1 MNETPPKPQ
10 LAPYPPAEQ
19 ADAIRVRQRYLT
31 VFILLL
37 AAWVSRSFLTPL
49 AWAAVLAVSLWPLY
63 RRMLERGPSHPTSAA
78 LVLTLGTGLVVMLPL
93 ALAIGAAAQE
103 SQTALQWLGQ
113 AQRTGLPPPP
123 WLASLPLVGAR
134 ANTAWQQHVGSPQA
148 ANNLIQGL
156 NAGAVFGWTRTIGG
170 EVARGSMLFLI
181 TLLALFGM
189 LRQGDRL
196 GAQAE
201 AVATRVLGT
210 FGGKF
215 LERLAAAVR
224 GTVSGTVLVSVAEG
238 SLIGLGYWIAGVP
251 RPLLFA
257 ILTIAFAMVP
267 FGAWIAF
274 GVATAILLVQGH
286 VVAGALLFAFGVAV
300 MTVGDNV
307 VQPRVI
313 GSAVRLPFLLALVGT
328 FGGLETF
335 GLVGLFLGPVIM
347 AALMLAWQQ
356 WLGAAEAPGAVPEA
370 SGPSDGRTA
379 KSLSPGGRD

>member
-1 MNETPPKPQ
+1 M
-10 LAPYPPAEQ
+10 LA
-19 ADAIRVRQRYLT
+19 
-31 VFILLL
+31 
-37 AAWVSRSFLTPL
+37 
-49 AWAAVLAVSLWPLY
+49 
-63 RRMLERGPSHPTSAA
+63 RGPSHPTSAA

-134 ANTAWQQHVGSPQA
+134 ASGAWQQHVGSPQA

-189 LRQGDRL
+189 LRQGEKL
-196 GAQAE
+196 GAQAGT
-201 AVATRVLGT
+201 VAERVLGD
-210 FGGKF
+210 FGEQF

-274 GVATAILLVQGH
+274 GVAAAILLVQGH
-286 VVAGALLFAFGVAV
+286 VLAGALLFAFSVVV

-356 WLGAAEAPGAVPEA
+356 WLGAAEAPG
-370 SGPSDGRTA
+370 GTA
-379 KSLSPGGRD
+379 GAKV

>member
-1 MNETPPKPQ
+1 MNDPPSGPE

-19 ADAIRVRQRYLT
+19 ARAIRARQRYLT
-31 VFILLL
+31 FFILLL
-37 AAWVSRSFLTPL
+37 AAWISRSFLTPV
-49 AWAAVLAVSLWPLY
+49 AWAAVLAASLWPLY
-63 RRMLERGPSHPTSAA
+63 RRMLERGPSHPTAAA

-123 WLASLPLVGAR
+123 WLASLPLIGAR
-134 ANTAWQQHVGSPQA
+134 ANGAWQQHVGSPQA

-210 FGGKF
+210 FGGQF

-286 VVAGALLFAFGVAV
+286 VVAGALLFAFSVVV

-356 WLGAAEAPGAVPEA
+356 WLGSAEAPGASAEA
-370 SGPSDGRTA
+370 SVQPDGRNPVGTRA
-379 KSLSPGGRD
+379 

>member
-1 MNETPPKPQ
+1 MNAPPPEPE

-19 ADAIRVRQRYLT
+19 ARAVWVRQRYLT
-31 VFILLL
+31 FFILLL
-37 AAWVSRSFLTPL
+37 AAWISRSFLTPL

-63 RRMLERGPSHPTSAA
+63 RRMLAHGPRHPTAAA
-78 LVLTLGTGLVVMLPL
+78 LALTLGTGLVVMLPL

-103 SQTALQWLGQ
+103 SQTALLWLGQ
-113 AQRTGLPPPP
+113 AQRTGLAPPP
-123 WLASLPLVGAR
+123 WLGSLPLIGAR
-134 ANTAWQQHVGSPQA
+134 AQGAWQQHVGSPQA
-148 ANNLIQGL
+148 ANHLIQGL

-201 AVATRVLGT
+201 AVANRVLGA
-210 FGGKF
+210 FGSQF
-215 LERLAAAVR
+215 LERLVAAVR

-286 VVAGALLFAFGVAV
+286 VVAGALLFAFAVVV

-356 WLGAAEAPGAVPEA
+356 WLGAAQAPGATSEA
-370 SGPSDGRTA
+370 SGEADGHTRIGIST
-379 KSLSPGGRD
+379 

>member
-1 MNETPPKPQ
+1 MNEPPPTPEF
-10 LAPYPPAEQ
+10 APYPPAEQ
-19 ADAIRVRQRYLT
+19 ARAVRARQRYLT
-31 VFILLL
+31 FFILLL
-37 AAWVSRSFLTPL
+37 AAWISRSFLTPV

-63 RRMLERGPSHPTSAA
+63 RRMLARGPSHPTSAA
-78 LVLTLGTGLVVMLPL
+78 LVLTLGTGLIVMLPL

-103 SQTALQWLGQ
+103 SQIALQWLSR
-113 AQRTGLPPPP
+113 AQETGLPPPP

-134 ANTAWQQHVGSPQA
+134 ANGLWQQHVGNPQA

-170 EVARGSMLFLI
+170 QVARGSMLFLI

-189 LRQGDRL
+189 LRQGRRL
-196 GAQAE
+196 GVQAE
-201 AVATRVLGT
+201 AVAQRVLGD
-210 FGGKF
+210 FGGQF
-215 LERLAAAVR
+215 LERLVAAVR
-224 GTVSGTVLVSVAEG
+224 GTVTGTVLVSVGEG

-286 VVAGALLFAFGVAV
+286 VVAGALLFAFSVVV
-300 MTVGDNV
+300 MTIGDNV
-307 VQPRVI
+307 IQPRVI

-335 GLVGLFLGPVIM
+335 GLVGLFLGPVVM

-356 WLGAAEAPGAVPEA
+356 WLGATRTIQPAPAAPLSRDGDSR
-370 SGPSDGRTA
+370 SGSGT
-379 KSLSPGGRD
+379 

>member
-1 MNETPPKPQ
+1 MNEPPPG
-10 LAPYPPAEQ
+10 PEFVPCPPAEQ
-19 ADAIRVRQRYLT
+19 ARAVRARQRYLT
-31 VFILLL
+31 FFILLL
-37 AAWVSRSFLTPL
+37 AAWISRSFLTPV

-63 RRMLERGPSHPTSAA
+63 RRMLARGPSHPTSAA

-134 ANTAWQQHVGSPQA
+134 ASGAWQQHVGNPQA

-189 LRQGDRL
+189 LRQGEKL
-196 GAQAE
+196 GAHAE
-201 AVATRVLGT
+201 AVAERVLGD
-210 FGGKF
+210 FGGQF

-257 ILTIAFAMVP
+257 ILTIAFAMIP

-274 GVATAILLVQGH
+274 GVASAILLVQGH
-286 VVAGALLFAFGVAV
+286 VVAGALLFAFSVVV

-335 GLVGLFLGPVIM
+335 GLVGLFLGPVVM
-347 AALMLAWQQ
+347 AALMLAWQL
-356 WLGAAEAPGAVPEA
+356 WLGAQAPGATAEA
-370 SGPSDGRTA
+370 SAPPEGRA
-379 KSLSPGGRD
+379 PPDEGYPAA